1 MKEVWE
7 KIEDLRYKKGMKVS
21 ELVDNFGHL
30 GFQSIQIGKAVEVI
44 KEMKKDNAKIVFT
57 FTSNMVTS
65 GLRGLFAQLI
75 EKKFVDVVITTVG
88 SIEED
93 FIKSFGNK
101 FVIGEYNINDTKL
114 SAKGLN
120 RVGNIYIPT
129 DVYIDF
135 EKRVR
140 PILEKMYAEKKI
152 WTSREVIQELGKNV
166 TDKNSIL
173 YQATKNNVPIHCPA
187 IMDGAL
193 GIQLASFQ
201 MEHKDFQ
208 VDCVNDLNTII
219 NQFFDF
225 KKIGCIVLGG
235 GVPKHYAIL
244 SSILRDGMDYAV
256 YITTASPYSGSASG
270 ASTDEAKSWGKLK
283 GTANA
288 ITVRGEASVVF
299 PLVIFKV
306 LDDLSN
312 ETKKK

>member
-1 MKEVWE
+1 
-7 KIEDLRYKKGMKVS
+7 
-21 ELVDNFGHL
+21 
-30 GFQSIQIGKAVEVI
+30 
-44 KEMKKDNAKIVFT
+44 MKKDNAKIVFT

-75 EKKFVDVVITTVG
+75 EMKFVDVVITTVG

-93 FIKSFGNK
+93 FIKAHGNK
-101 FVIGEYNINDTKL
+101 FVIGEYHVNDTKL

-129 DVYIDF
+129 DSYIDF
-135 EKRVR
+135 EKNVR
-140 PILEKMYAEKKI
+140 PILEKMYAGKKI
-152 WTSREVIQELGKNV
+152 WTSAEVIRELGKNV
-166 TDKNSIL
+166 KDKNSIL
-173 YQATKNNVPIHCPA
+173 YQAYKNNVEIHCPA

-201 MEHKDFQ
+201 MEHPDFK
-208 VDCVNDLNTII
+208 VDCVQDLNAII
-219 NQFFDF
+219 NEFFDY

-244 SSILRDGMDYAV
+244 SIILRDGMDYAV

-270 ASTDEAKSWGKLK
+270 ASTDEARSWGKLK

-288 ITVRGEASVVF
+288 VTVHGEASIVF
-299 PLVIFKV
+299 PLVIFKA
-306 LDDLSN
+306 LDDLKFSKK
-312 ETKKK
+312 TKAKKN

>member
-7 KIEDLRYKKGMKVS
+7 KIKDIRYKPDTKVKD
-21 ELVDNFGHL
+21 LVENFDAL
-30 GFQSIQIGKAVEVI
+30 GFQSIQVHKAVKLIE
-44 KEMKKDNAKIVFT
+44 EMKKDNAKIVFT

-75 EKKFVDVVITTVG
+75 ELGFVDIVITTVG

-93 FIKSFGNK
+93 FIKAHGNK
-101 FVIGEYNINDTKL
+101 FVIGEYHVNDTKL

-129 DVYIDF
+129 DSYIDF
-135 EKRVR
+135 EKHIR
-140 PILEKMYAEKKI
+140 PILEKMYSEKKV
-152 WTSREVIQELGKNV
+152 WTSREVIQRLGENV

-173 YQATKNNVPIHCPA
+173 YQATKNKIPIHCPA

-201 MEHKDFQ
+201 MEHSDFK
-208 VDCVNDLNTII
+208 VDCVNDLNEII

-225 KKIGCIVLGG
+225 KKVGCIVLGG

-288 ITVRGEASVVF
+288 VTVHGEASIVF

-306 LDDLSN
+306 LDDLKFTN
-312 ETKKK
+312 KKK